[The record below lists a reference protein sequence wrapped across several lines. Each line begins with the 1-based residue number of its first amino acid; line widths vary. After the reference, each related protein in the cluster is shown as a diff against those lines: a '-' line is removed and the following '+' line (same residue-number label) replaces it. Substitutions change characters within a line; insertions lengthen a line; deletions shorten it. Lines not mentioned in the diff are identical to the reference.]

1 MWALHVFNY
10 GPEEP
15 GGRLRRYPNPATVI
29 VNIKGVT
36 GQNATIE
43 ILDVTGKQVKFEN
56 IANGN
61 TAINLDGLVEGIYL
75 YQIKKLNGEIE
86 RTGKLMVN
94 L

>member
-1 MWALHVFNY
+1 M
-10 GPEEP
+10 
-15 GGRLRRYPNPATVI
+15 
-29 VNIKGVT
+29 
-36 GQNATIE
+36 
-43 ILDVTGKQVKFEN
+43 KFEN